1 MFRILPFR
9 MEVYFDSKCSVINTK
24 AAIDKKSKIMG
35 HDCNPI
41 KLICGQK
48 KKFFFYS
55 AQQDSIKGMT

>member
-48 KKFFFYS
+48 NKKIYS
-55 AQQDSIKGMT
+55 AQQDSIKGNT